1 MQPLT
6 FRISLLA
13 TALAALAACTGTD
26 IEVAT
31 DAQPGLNPMQ
41 PSEAAAQTA
50 NLPLLDLETRNLEG
64 SNQGGKIEI
73 QTATFALG

>member
-1 MQPLT
+1 MQLLT
-6 FRISLLA
+6 FRSSLLVA
-13 TALAALAACTGTD
+13 ALAVLAACTGTD

-31 DAQPGLNPMQ
+31 DTQPGLNPMQ

-50 NLPLLDLETRNLEG
+50 DLPLLDLETRNLEAR
-64 SNQGGKIEI
+64 NLAGKIEI